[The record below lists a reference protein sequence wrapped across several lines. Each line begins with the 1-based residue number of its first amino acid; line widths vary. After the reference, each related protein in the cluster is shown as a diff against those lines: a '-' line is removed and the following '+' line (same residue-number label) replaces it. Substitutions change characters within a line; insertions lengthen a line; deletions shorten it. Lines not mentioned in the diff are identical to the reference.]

1 VYPQDA
7 GELAA
12 YAGHDMD
19 QVKAD
24 VRRCVGRRSRQRGM
38 SRDLSQFPLLAHVSR
53 GAGVREWLARSFVFS
68 FILLYIN
75 LFSAPMVSLLVK
87 CIHACMRQGK
97 VAVMYNDIYVLVK
110 W

>member
-24 VRRCVGRRSRQRGM
+24 VRRCVGRRSRQRGR
-38 SRDLSQFPLLAHVSR
+38 SRDLPQFLLLAHVSR
-53 GAGVREWLARSFVFS
+53 GVREWLARSFAFS
-68 FILLYIN
+68 FIYQSVFCSSGLSSRETYSCL
-75 LFSAPMVSLLVK
+75 
-87 CIHACMRQGK
+87 HASRQSSCH
-97 VAVMYNDIYVLVK
+97 V
-110 W
+110 